1 MHRYFYS
8 PRAAPFPG
16 SSLSPR
22 EAPGRFQHCETRASS
37 RGQPTRSRALSF
49 HRRSRWRC
57 PSWPSPRNALGHR
70 YKWHRDEG
78 CGGQGGVNHLPTAQA
93 GAQHCGVK
101 RGCCRK
107 ALLGAELAAM
117 VRSCLTASPCE
128 AQTPTSLQGE
138 SLRDLQLHFLTSLM
152 R

>member
-1 MHRYFYS
+1 MHHYFFS
-8 PRAAPFPG
+8 PRAAPHQAPLCLSGRLQAG
-16 SSLSPR
+16 SSTVKHERLQGDGRPT
-22 EAPGRFQHCETRASS
+22 PG
-37 RGQPTRSRALSF
+37 L
-49 HRRSRWRC
+49 C
-57 PSWPSPRNALGHR
+57 PSTTAPDDDVPPSPCHALGHR

-78 CGGQGGVNHLPTAQA
+78 CGGQGGVSHLHTAQA
-93 GAQHCGVK
+93 GAQLCGVK
-101 RGCCRK
+101 CGCCRK